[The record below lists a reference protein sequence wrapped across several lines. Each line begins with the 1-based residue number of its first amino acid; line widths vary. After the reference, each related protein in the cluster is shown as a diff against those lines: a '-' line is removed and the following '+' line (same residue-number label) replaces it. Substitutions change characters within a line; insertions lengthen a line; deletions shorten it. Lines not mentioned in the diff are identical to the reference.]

1 MSVEMT
7 TMEPETFAIHIKE
20 LCLEFGGST
29 TSWGRTVAHNHA
41 VGGVEHSPH
50 VAWVAADVVY
60 DVIPPLGDMEAAAG
74 KRNLKVIREYT
85 QDTGHFTHDHFQPLD
100 WNPAV
105 HQS

>member
-7 TMEPETFAIHIKE
+7 SMEPETFAINIKE
-20 LCLEFGGST
+20 LCLKLAGSI
-29 TSWGRTVAHNHA
+29 TSWGRTNAHNHA

-60 DVIPPLGDMEAAAG
+60 DVVPALGDVEAEAG
-74 KRNLKVIREYT
+74 KRQLKAIREFT
-85 QDTGHFTHDHFQPLD
+85 EEGKFTHDHFQPLD

-105 HQS
+105 HQR